1 MRNKYV
7 FVIVMLTA
15 ILLAGM
21 GLTNIYVSMQQRE
34 SDQDQ
39 LVVVTSFYPMYV
51 AASNVIGDA
60 KGVKLVN
67 LSEPQTGCLHDFQL
81 TPEDMKLI
89 GTADVF
95 IINGGGIESFMEDVA
110 KSYPNLKI
118 IEATGNMELLSDDD
132 ELNAH
137 AWMSISAY
145 ETQIQTI
152 ADELG
157 KIDKDRSEE
166 YEKNAIAYLEKLEP
180 LRERQEEIAEK
191 ADGQSVILFHEAYDY
206 VAYDYGLDVS
216 YVLDLD
222 EERQVSAG
230 EVSSVLRA
238 IESDHVQYIFAE
250 ETYGKSMGDTVE
262 KETGVKVVYLNPLNR
277 GKYEKDSYLKGM
289 SHNMDLLEECFGS
302 GE

>member
-15 ILLAGM
+15 ILLVGM

-238 IESDHVQYIFAE
+238 IENDHVQYIFAE